1 VIAMSN
7 RVAAMVSLFLLA
19 ATGCSRS
26 HSSGGA
32 GGAVEQPWSHAWSGD
47 PNGWWTS
54 WKLEKAP
61 FPEGTRFEFETIE
74 MDGSRGTS
82 AWVARSPTP
91 GPGGMFWIEFTGDDG
106 SSQRLIAPPPLP
118 SSAGPILSRNEKLVS
133 VTTPAGTFLAGRLW
147 RSDRYDDIHYETDEW
162 LAPGISFPVQTWS
175 RPVSEKQLYD
185 PPLEGSIPSGTR
197 LRRLIRMQK
206 P

>member
-1 VIAMSN
+1 MSN

-91 GPGGMFWIEFTGDDG
+91 GPGGIFWIEFTGDDG
-106 SSQRLIAPPPLP
+106 SQRLIAPPAAPVLRRTDP
-118 SSAGPILSRNEKLVS
+118 VAQREARLCDDAGCRNHESGSSRG
-133 VTTPAGTFLAGRLW
+133 LADAR
-147 RSDRYDDIHYETDEW
+147 REQ
-162 LAPGISFPVQTWS
+162 PV
-175 RPVSEKQLYD
+175 RRH
-185 PPLEGSIPSGTR
+185 R
-197 LRRLIRMQK
+197 LRRSLPEFGPRDEDLDQLHHRRLSEG
-206 P
+206 PVGEAQ